1 MASAPAENTPQHSH
15 VNVFWKKNIFPLDV
29 VRFLGGTEEGQ
40 PGGPRGQVLE
50 FTGPWVS
57 LNQTPLLTWA
67 LSQGAVRH
75 RSVVQLLTL
84 NNHAPSIDADPHH
97 STLHPLRC

>member
-1 MASAPAENTPQHSH
+1 MASAPAENTPQLSH

-40 PGGPRGQVLE
+40 PGGPRGKVLE

-57 LNQTPLLTWA
+57 LNQTPLLLVRSLVFILVTVRA
-67 LSQGAVRH
+67 NFVECGHCLSRV
-75 RSVVQLLTL
+75 
-84 NNHAPSIDADPHH
+84 
-97 STLHPLRC
+97 

>member
-1 MASAPAENTPQHSH
+1 MASAPAENTPQLSH

-57 LNQTPLLTWA
+57 LNQTPLL
-67 LSQGAVRH
+67 LG
-75 RSVVQLLTL
+75 SVKILCCQAMLPVLPFP
-84 NNHAPSIDADPHH
+84 AP
-97 STLHPLRC
+97 LGLQR